1 MSCRPVLRSL
11 CVGALALVFG
21 AAGALPASAAP
32 ALPSEMVTA
41 MERDL
46 GTGAGRAEQRVAREA
61 AAGAAAERL
70 RGRLGDS
77 FSGAWVDPAS
87 GGLVVGTT
95 DAARSGEIRAAGAQ
109 PVVQPTSE
117 RDLMKV
123 QAKLDKAAHKAART
137 VGSWYIDPAA
147 NAVVVDTVST
157 PDGEAFVTEAQAQ
170 ADPVEVRQ
178 VDGTPEMFADLVG
191 GDAIRSAVGR
201 CSIGFSARSSN
212 GTAFVITAGHCTEG
226 GGTWTGFNGAVI
238 GPVAASSFPRDDYG
252 SIRVDNTAAWTPTSQ
267 VAGTTS
273 VLGSTEAAIGAS
285 VCRSGSTTGFRCGV
299 LQAKNATVNYG
310 GGDIVR
316 GLVRTSAC
324 AEPGDSG
331 GSFVAG
337 RQAQGMTSGGSGSCS
352 TGGTTFYQPVNE
364 ALSRYGLS
372 LVTG

>member
-1 MSCRPVLRSL
+1 MSYRPVLRSL
-11 CVGALALVFG
+11 CVGAMALVFG
-21 AAGALPASAAP
+21 AAGALPASAEP
-32 ALPSEMVTA
+32 TLPSGMAAA

-46 GTGAGRAEQRVAREA
+46 GTGAAEQRLARES
-61 AAGAAAERL
+61 AAGVTADQL
-70 RGRLGDS
+70 RGRLGDT
-77 FSGAWVDPAS
+77 FTGAWVDPAS

-95 DAARSGEIRAAGAQ
+95 DVARSGEIRAAGAQ
-109 PVVQPTSE
+109 PVVQPRSE
-117 RDLMKV
+117 RDLVKV

-157 PDGEAFVTEAQAQ
+157 ADGEAFVTEAQAQ

-178 VDGTPEMFADLVG
+178 VAETPQLFADLVG
-191 GDAIRSAVGR
+191 GEAIRSSIGR
-201 CSIGFSARSSN
+201 CSVGFSARSSN

-226 GGTWTGFNGAVI
+226 GGTWTGSDGAVI
-238 GPVAASSFPRDDYG
+238 GPVAGSSFPRDDYG
-252 SIRVDNTAAWTPTSQ
+252 SIRVDNTAAWTPTSR

-364 ALSRYGLS
+364 ALSRYS
-372 LVTG
+372 LNLVVG